1 MAFRFLRCCRTFLA
15 TVSSVVLGPLRNDH
29 LAKCVDFKLIML
41 KFSRF
46 ELAGESRVVSLVS
59 LCLSV
64 GLSVLLLGCA
74 EQPSSTSAT
83 DLSTEESNGTS
94 ETVTASDNAGQMLPI
109 TARAEMN
116 GETIQLEV
124 AETQQQQ
131 AMGFMFRSEIPT
143 DRGML
148 FSFGPPRRVSFWMKN
163 VRVPLDMVFLRDGKV
178 VAIAA
183 DVPPC
188 TADPCSTYG
197 PPEMVD
203 SVIELRGGRAAE
215 LGLQA
220 GDEIAVE
227 FLE

>member
-1 MAFRFLRCCRTFLA
+1 
-15 TVSSVVLGPLRNDH
+15 
-29 LAKCVDFKLIML
+29 ML
-41 KFSRF
+41 KFFRF
-46 ELAGESRVVSLVS
+46 ECASESRVVALIS

-83 DLSTEESNGTS
+83 DLSTEESTEESNGTS
-94 ETVTASDNAGQMLPI
+94 ETVTASDEAGQMLPI
-109 TARAEMN
+109 TAQAEMN

-148 FSFGPPRRVSFWMKN
+148 FSFEPPRRVSFWMKN

>member
-1 MAFRFLRCCRTFLA
+1 
-15 TVSSVVLGPLRNDH
+15 
-29 LAKCVDFKLIML
+29 ML

-46 ELAGESRVVSLVS
+46 EFANESRVVSLIPVF
-59 LCLSV
+59 LSV

-74 EQPSSTSAT
+74 EQPSSTTAVDVSP
-83 DLSTEESNGTS
+83 EEINEAADTI
-94 ETVTASDNAGQMLPI
+94 TASGEGGQMLPI
-109 TARAEMN
+109 TAQATMN
-116 GETIQLEV
+116 GEVIQLEV
-124 AETQQQQ
+124 AETQQQK
-131 AMGFMFRSEIPT
+131 AIGFMFRPEIPD

-148 FSFGPPRRVSFWMKN
+148 FSFDPPRQVSFWMKN
-163 VRVPLDMVFLRDGKV
+163 VRVPLDMVFLRDGEV

-188 TADPCSTYG
+188 TSDPCPTYG
-197 PPEMVD
+197 PPELID

-220 GDEIAVE
+220 GDAIAVE

>member
-1 MAFRFLRCCRTFLA
+1 
-15 TVSSVVLGPLRNDH
+15 
-29 LAKCVDFKLIML
+29 ML
-41 KFSRF
+41 KFFRF
-46 ELAGESRVVSLVS
+46 ECASESRVVALIS

-83 DLSTEESNGTS
+83 DLSTEESTEESNGTS
-94 ETVTASDNAGQMLPI
+94 ETVTASDEAGQMLPI
-109 TARAEMN
+109 TAQAEMN
-116 GETIQLEV
+116 GEIIQLEV

-148 FSFGPPRRVSFWMKN
+148 FSFEPPRRVSFWMKN

>member
-1 MAFRFLRCCRTFLA
+1 
-15 TVSSVVLGPLRNDH
+15 
-29 LAKCVDFKLIML
+29 ML

-46 ELAGESRVVSLVS
+46 EFASESRVVALVS
-59 LCLSV
+59 VCLSV

-74 EQPSSTSAT
+74 EQPSSTSAA
-83 DLSTEESNGTS
+83 DLSAEETNEVTEA
-94 ETVTASDNAGQMLPI
+94 VTASSGGQMLPV
-109 TARAEMN
+109 TAQVDVN
-116 GETIQLEV
+116 GEVIQLEV
-124 AETQQQQ
+124 AGTQQQQ
-131 AMGFMFRSEIPT
+131 AMGFMFRPEIPD

-148 FSFGPPRRVSFWMKN
+148 FSFDPPRRASFWMKN
-163 VRVPLDMVFLRDGKV
+163 VQVPLDMVFLRDGQV
-178 VAIAA
+178 VAISA

-188 TADPCSTYG
+188 TSDPCPTYG

-220 GDEIAVE
+220 GDVIAVE